1 MDQENLAMNLI
12 IHAGNAKSL
21 AMEVIKTAKK
31 GKFEEADKQ
40 MQEAKRAMHEAHNQQ
55 TEILR
60 MSLEHMEEGVSMLMS
75 HAQDHMM
82 NAITTM
88 DMAAEFVDLYK
99 IVFENRKEL
108 VS

>member
-1 MDQENLAMNLI
+1 MDQTNLARNLI

-21 AMEVIKTAKK
+21 AMEVISMAKK
-31 GKFEEADKQ
+31 GQFDEADKKQ
-40 MQEAKRAMHEAHNQQ
+40 KEATAAMHEAHNQQ

-60 MSLEHMEEGVSMLMS
+60 MSLENMDEGVTMLMA

-88 DMAAEFVDLYK
+88 DMANEFVELYK
-99 IVFENRKEL
+99 IIYENRKEL